1 MSSTHKHEPRNC
13 PRCNKTFECKVGNI
27 AQCQCSSIVLNEEEK
42 AFIAD
47 RYQDCLCL
55 GCLLDLQNKYTFFKE
70 KYRIGQ

>member
-1 MSSTHKHEPRNC
+1 MSSLPKHEQRYC
-13 PRCNKTFECKVGNI
+13 PRCNKTFECKVGNV
-27 AQCQCSSIVLNEEEK
+27 AQCQCSKIVLSEEEK

-55 GCLLDLQNKYTFFKE
+55 NCLLDLQNKYTFFKE

>member
-1 MSSTHKHEPRNC
+1 
-13 PRCNKTFECKVGNI
+13 VGNI
-27 AQCQCSSIVLNEEEK
+27 AQCQCSSIVLSEEEK

>member
-27 AQCQCSSIVLNEEEK
+27 AQCQCSSIVLSEEEK

-55 GCLLDLQNKYTFFKE
+55 ACLLDLQNKYTFFKE